1 MTKCLLPI
9 CVCLGGLV
17 LLAGCAGAPSVPPQP
32 RPQVVQPIQPPQE
45 PITPAESREAQPKQQ
60 RGVSEPNETAAA
72 TGGIVKAEGLGDG
85 GWANHRQATL
95 DAATR
100 PAENPKIGDLVNKT
114 PAAEA
119 EKAAI
124 EKRETVEPNEARAV
138 EPPIQAA
145 AEPNAAKPEATDNP
159 KSEIRN
165 PKSISAFINGYA
177 ELLQSYVQENGP
189 VDYANLHRQRL
200 EVKRVLMELSE
211 LDPNRY
217 AGWSSDEK
225 LAFWINAYNLKLLEI
240 ITRNYP
246 IQSSWWLRLTWPP
259 SDIRH
264 IPGIWTD
271 YKFIVMGEEF
281 TLAEVERRFFHRTF
295 NEPRAFLAIS
305 YACRSGPPLRRKP
318 YEGEHLAQQL
328 DEQVKAFLAGPQ
340 GLRIDRRAMVVH
352 LSAIFKPAWRG
363 KEFVARYGTDKK
375 FKDRDPETRAVL
387 SFLTGCLSREDAYF
401 LETENYTIEYTNFDW
416 RLNDTSRGY

>member
-1 MTKCLLPI
+1 MIYRLLPI
-9 CVCLGGLV
+9 CVCLCGLV
-17 LLAGCAGAPSVPPQP
+17 LSAGCAGMASAPPQ
-32 RPQVVQPIQPPQE
+32 PQVVQPIERLRE
-45 PITPAESREAQPKQQ
+45 PATAAEPNEVQPKPQS
-60 RGVSEPNETAAA
+60 RAPEPNETP
-72 TGGIVKAEGLGDG
+72 TIEVKK
-85 GWANHRQATL
+85 Q
-95 DAATR
+95 
-100 PAENPKIGDLVNKT
+100 
-114 PAAEA
+114 
-119 EKAAI
+119 
-124 EKRETVEPNEARAV
+124 ETVEPNEPPVTAPPSVAPPQEAN
-138 EPPIQAA
+138 EPDVPPAS
-145 AEPNAAKPEATDNP
+145 KPDAIANP
-159 KSEIRN
+159 QSEIRN
-165 PKSISAFINGYA
+165 PQSMASFLKSYA
-177 ELLQSYVQENGP
+177 ELLRGNVHEGGV
-189 VDYANLHRQRL
+189 VDYADLRRRRL
-200 EVKRVLMELSE
+200 EVKPLLMELSD

-217 AGWSSDEK
+217 AGWSNDEK
-225 LAFWINAYNLKLLEI
+225 LAFWINVYNLKMLEI

-264 IPGIWTD
+264 ITGIWTD

-295 NEPRAFLAIS
+295 NEPRAYLAIS
-305 YACRSGPPLRRKP
+305 YACRSGPPLRRIP
-318 YEGEHLAQQL
+318 YDGQRLTQQL

-340 GLRIDRRAMVVH
+340 GLQIDRRTMTVR

-401 LETENYTIEYTNFDW
+401 LETENYTLEYINFDW

>member
-1 MTKCLLPI
+1 
-9 CVCLGGLV
+9 LV
-17 LLAGCAGAPSVPPQP
+17 LLAGCTGAPSVPPPPQ
-32 RPQVVQPIQPPQE
+32 PQVVQPVQPPQE
-45 PITPAESREAQPKQQ
+45 PNSTAEPNEAQPKPQ
-60 RGVSEPNETAAA
+60 RRIAEPNETAAE
-72 TGGIVKAEGLGDG
+72 VEKA
-85 GWANHRQATL
+85 
-95 DAATR
+95 
-100 PAENPKIGDLVNKT
+100 
-114 PAAEA
+114 PAAKKETA
-119 EKAAI
+119 EPN
-124 EKRETVEPNEARAV
+124 ETVAPKPQERAEPNEARAV
-138 EPPIQAA
+138 EPPIPAA
-145 AEPNAAKPEATDNP
+145 AKPNAAKPEATDNP

-165 PKSISAFINGYA
+165 PKSISSFIKGYG

-217 AGWSSDEK
+217 AGWSNDEK

-281 TLAEVERRFFHRTF
+281 TLAEVERRYFHRTF

-305 YACRSGPPLRRKP
+305 YACWSGPPLRRKP
-318 YEGEHLAQQL
+318 YESDRLAQQL

-387 SFLTGCLSREDAYF
+387 SFLTGYLSREDAYF

>member
-1 MTKCLLPI
+1 MTKCLLPM
-9 CVCLGGLV
+9 CVCLGGLA
-17 LLAGCAGAPSVPPQP
+17 LLAGCSGTASAP

-45 PITPAESREAQPKQQ
+45 PKTATEPEQVQATPESQAP
-60 RGVSEPNETAAA
+60 EPNET
-72 TGGIVKAEGLGDG
+72 
-85 GWANHRQATL
+85 
-95 DAATR
+95 
-100 PAENPKIGDLVNKT
+100 T
-114 PAAEA
+114 PVQV
-119 EKAAI
+119 EKAAV
-124 EKRETVEPNEARAV
+124 EQQET
-138 EPPIQAA
+138 
-145 AEPNAAKPEATDNP
+145 AEPNAAAAKPQEIVEPNESKPAEPNLPAADKPEATDNP
-159 KSEIRN
+159 QSAI
-165 PKSISAFINGYA
+165 PTPQSIASFMKAYA
-177 ELLQSYVQENGP
+177 ELLQSNVQKDGP
-189 VDYANLHRQRL
+189 VDYGSLRRRRL
-200 EVKRVLMELSE
+200 DVKQILMELGE
-211 LDPNRY
+211 LDPNSY
-217 AGWSSDEK
+217 AGWSNDEK
-225 LAFWINAYNLKLLEI
+225 LAFWINAYNLKMIEI